1 MSVNRI
7 PFENN
12 LELDFIVTHLRAQA
26 SSLHNVVDTIERTH
40 HYQNDY
46 VRETLKIIEAEIKKL
61 KRFIDF

>member
-12 LELDFIVTHLRAQA
+12 LELDFIVTHLRAQIL
-26 SSLHNVVDTIERTH
+26 SMNNVVETIERTH

-46 VRETLKIIEAEIKKL
+46 VQET
-61 KRFIDF
+61 